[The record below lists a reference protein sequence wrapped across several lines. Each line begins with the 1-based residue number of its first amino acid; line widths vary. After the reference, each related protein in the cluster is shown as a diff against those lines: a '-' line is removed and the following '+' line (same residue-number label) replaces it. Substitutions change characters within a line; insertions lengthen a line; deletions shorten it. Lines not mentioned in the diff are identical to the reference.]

1 MNHKSC
7 VHQISEIGLMKQV
20 QLSCERDHIRVE
32 VRSGGLVM

>member
-20 QLSCERDHIRVE
+20 RLSCERDHIGAE